1 MTSNIPNTRVWD
13 ARPLLVVPVYR
24 GGLRFERCLAS
35 LIHAGGFFSGLVLSI
50 NGPTESP
57 DLVSALKFQESVDF
71 PVEILNT
78 EVEMTSMDHIRYWTA
93 HLQKTKIPLD
103 QQIMWLGHD
112 DELDPVGLAQSCP
125 DGVWPLRENTMVL
138 GPWKLRHES
147 VDSLYEIPMNEKL
160 ETWTCFPDPAQ
171 LPMKSMDWACD
182 QLLHPT
188 YINLTGGVFP
198 FRSLQAVVEFKPRKV
213 SGMRMEM
220 TLATAPGSGCIS
232 ELPEAITIVYGR
244 ADSDRA
250 TIPRKDALND
260 DRNLLLWLSK
270 FATLTTGSRKRFTLT
285 LLRIALLR
293 GQVLLGRAE
302 PPGEDWVVRK
312 G

>member
-1 MTSNIPNTRVWD
+1 MTSHNPNTRVWD

-35 LIHAGGFFSGLVLSI
+35 LIHAGEFFSGLVLSI
-50 NGPTESP
+50 NGPSDSP
-57 DLVSALKFQESVDF
+57 DLMLAQKFQESVDF

-78 EVEMTSMDHIRYWTA
+78 EVGMTSMDHIRYWTA
-93 HLQKTKIPLD
+93 HLRKAKIPLD

-138 GPWKLRHES
+138 GPWKLRHEA
-147 VDSLYEIPMNEKL
+147 VDSLYEIPINEKI
-160 ETWTCFPDPAQ
+160 ETWTCFPDSLQ
-171 LPMKSMDWACD
+171 VPMESMEWACD
-182 QLLHPT
+182 QLVHPT

-198 FRSLQAVVEFKPRKV
+198 FRSLLEVIDFKPRKV
-213 SGMRMEM
+213 AAMRMEM
-220 TLATAPGSGCIS
+220 TLATALGSTYIT

-250 TIPRKDALND
+250 TISRRDALSD
-260 DRNLLLWLSK
+260 DRNLLLWLGK
-270 FATLTTGSRKRFTLT
+270 FAAKTPRSRKRFAQTMLRLG
-285 LLRIALLR
+285 LLRVRIF
-293 GQVLLGRAE
+293 LGRAQ
-302 PPGEDWVVRK
+302 PPEEDWVVRRR
-312 G
+312 